1 MYHQLTR
8 RTFLRSGVGAG
19 VLATFGSADTSP
31 AGAAGDER
39 DQRRPSPGTLVLN
52 DDGHVF
58 LNLSDD
64 LHKADLR
71 RYLQSYCRPGVDAV
85 AYCVGDMSWPTLYPT
100 RVGVHY
106 SVLAAGGEVKR
117 VRSRK
122 NVDNFASEPGGYFGA
137 VFGILRELG
146 KKVLA
151 SFRMNDAHF
160 TSVDNPN
167 VSEFWKQHAERA
179 LGRVYG
185 YYGGCLNYE
194 FDVVR
199 QHFFDRVVEFVELYP
214 EIDGIELDA
223 MRSPYFFPPDK
234 GKELAPLFTDLV
246 RRIKAA
252 LAAQAKRL
260 KRPEYFLTINVPLT
274 PELSLESGL
283 DVAAWDAERLFH
295 SVSVGPYQAH
305 MNHPI
310 ERWQQLLK
318 HDTPVLA
325 YVGCSP
331 QTGQYLG
338 LEEYRAAAANA
349 YGSGADGIYLFNYPC
364 LFELA
369 YQKPMAFENVKM
381 VLPDLRSFRHAD
393 FTQVTQALDEMG
405 DAQSLRGKDKRFLF
419 YFSNDA
425 RYRHYDPDLSSLN
438 RPANMGQLK
447 AVFRYY
453 EDHDRARAITLRFKI
468 ENVAR
473 TEHFQTS
480 LNGQPIA
487 PSHQQ
492 IRYAANGRDT
502 RIHTVKLGPYLEYEI
517 TLRPA
522 QLKKGENH
530 LEITPTKLLPELT
543 TKINLL
549 EIELL
554 VHYAS

>member
-1 MYHQLTR
+1 
-8 RTFLRSGVGAG
+8 
-19 VLATFGSADTSP
+19 
-31 AGAAGDER
+31 
-39 DQRRPSPGTLVLN
+39 VLN

-106 SVLAAGGEVKR
+106 SVLAAAGEVKR
-117 VRSRK
+117 NRSRK
-122 NVDNFASEPGGYFGA
+122 NVDNFASEPGRYFGA
-137 VFGILRELG
+137 AFGILRELG

-199 QHFFDRVVEFVELYP
+199 QHFFDRVVEFAELYP

-223 MRSPYFFPPDK
+223 MRSPYFFPPGK
-234 GKELAPLFTDLV
+234 GKELAPLFTELV

-260 KRPEYFLTINVPLT
+260 KRPDYLLTINVPLT
-274 PELSLESGL
+274 PELALDSGL

-305 MNHPI
+305 MNHPM
-310 ERWQQLLK
+310 ERWQKLLK
-318 HDTPVLA
+318 HGTPVLA

-338 LEEYRAAAANA
+338 LQEYRAVAANA

-369 YQKPMAFENVKM
+369 FQKPTAAHDVKM
-381 VLPDLRSFRHAD
+381 VLPDMRAFRHYD
-393 FTQVTQALDEMG
+393 FTCVGQALDEMG
-405 DAQSLRGKDKRFLF
+405 DAESLRGKDKRYLF

-425 RYRHYDPDLSSLN
+425 RYRHYDPDLASLN
-438 RPANMGQLK
+438 RPADKGQLI
-447 AVFRYY
+447 AVFRCY
-453 EDHDRARAITLRFKI
+453 EDYDRARAITLRFKI

-473 TEHFQTS
+473 TEQFQAS

-487 PSHQQ
+487 ASQQ
-492 IRYAANGRDT
+492 QVRYAANGRDT

-517 TLRPA
+517 TLQPS

-530 LEITPTKLLPELT
+530 LEVTPATLLPKLT

-549 EIELL
+549 EIELF
-554 VHYAS
+554 VRYAA